1 MFTVGFVVIAQLGLV
16 EATARTKVLNFTSN
30 FAALLFFIFAGLP
43 VWEIGLVMAV
53 GGFLGARIGAK
64 VVVTKGRKLIRPMVV
79 IISMVMA
86 IKLLLEQHPQW
97 FQ

>member
-1 MFTVGFVVIAQLGLV
+1 
-16 EATARTKVLNFTSN
+16 
-30 FAALLFFIFAGLP
+30 
-43 VWEIGLVMAV
+43 MAV
-53 GGFLGARIGAK
+53 GGFMGARVGAK

-86 IKLLLEQHPQW
+86 IKLLWEQNPQW